1 MVPRP
6 PEERQ
11 NSFLIAFLSSYL
23 SLPRFSP
30 FFPPS
35 SARIKNVFCKSCSE
49 RLTTQE
55 QTPFQIPSTL
65 LDPLEPQVG
74 PQGHKRFGKI
84 QISLYQS
91 NYIFLAQKQNLLRR
105 GVTKKMVNLLTMSQ
119 IWSPPLP
126 HRTFQTFLKDGDPP
140 IGSISDIF

>member
-6 PEERQ
+6 PEESR
-11 NSFLIAFLSSYL
+11 NYCIFELLPLFTLFFFL
-23 SLPRFSP
+23 FS
-30 FFPPS
+30 PPS

-84 QISLYQS
+84 QISPYQS
-91 NYIFLAQKQNLLRR
+91 NYIFLAQKQNLLRG
-105 GVTKKMVNLLTMSQ
+105 GVTKKMENFLTMSQ
-119 IWSPPLP
+119 IWSPP
-126 HRTFQTFLKDGDPP
+126 QD
-140 IGSISDIF
+140 ISDIFLISNIFERW